1 MNLKVN
7 ESAKVLQKKLMSI
20 EETGPTALGPALA
33 TSIGMAAE
41 GAPGS

>member
-1 MNLKVN
+1 MTKTIN
-7 ESAKVLQKKLMSI
+7 ESQKNLTDKLMSF

-33 TSIGMAAE
+33 TAVAMAAE